1 MRNCKRFQ
9 TVQSSRF
16 TTCMFDFKS
25 SQGIQC
31 GLVVYSWGAE
41 ALCLRACHA
50 QTILRE
56 PECLAAG
63 KTAENTYAEGIGR
76 GAQVFGGCSQIG
88 RQRVRHC
95 FAVGANCFDIHGVS
109 ENNAQMRQDQRHRGS
124 LLFAKTPESAGS
136 SSR

>member
-50 QTILRE
+50 QTILPAITNPDARLTTL
-56 PECLAAG
+56 CATSN
-63 KTAENTYAEGIGR
+63 TAITMFHVLVTMTTAHAVLNTY
-76 GAQVFGGCSQIG
+76 
-88 RQRVRHC
+88 
-95 FAVGANCFDIHGVS
+95 FASMNVS
-109 ENNAQMRQDQRHRGS
+109 MS
-124 LLFAKTPESAGS
+124 CMLLRSTII
-136 SSR
+136 

>member
-1 MRNCKRFQ
+1 MGQKRKNGLRNCKRFQ

-50 QTILRE
+50 QTILALHE
-56 PECLAAG
+56 IIVCGKQEAAPVLQPR
-63 KTAENTYAEGIGR
+63 Y
-76 GAQVFGGCSQIG
+76 
-88 RQRVRHC
+88 
-95 FAVGANCFDIHGVS
+95 GV
-109 ENNAQMRQDQRHRGS
+109 EHEIVLVA
-124 LLFAKTPESAGS
+124 AS
-136 SSR
+136 ST